1 MGACQV
7 LSLKIDVVKIPKFGT
22 ASLFSLSLNFV
33 SCLSVDLP
41 RRLRDK
47 HAGRLDD

>member
-7 LSLKIDVVKIPKFGT
+7 LSLKIDVVKMLKFCT

-33 SCLSVDLP
+33 CCLFVDLP
-41 RRLRDK
+41 RGLRDK
-47 HAGRLDD
+47 HGGRLDD